1 MLKIHLLPIPLRFP
15 EEVLTIKETI
25 TIINAVYIWGRERA
39 KPPGRGGP
47 ELRKRG
53 MKKINAGGKGL
64 AR

>member
-25 TIINAVYIWGRERA
+25 TIINAVYIWKGEVQNRPA
-39 KPPGRGGP
+39 GAV
-47 ELRKRG
+47 LSFLKRG
-53 MKKINAGGKGL
+53 MKKINADVKGW